1 MIRNPILKVLSVM
14 RSHRVQALLM
24 GGQACIFYGAAE
36 FSRDIDILLL
46 AEPGALNPLLRAL
59 RKLKAE
65 CIAVPP
71 FSADYLRRGHG
82 VHFRCHHP
90 ETKGMRI
97 DVMSVLRGLDPFPKL
112 WQRRTTVRISSR
124 QVFDLLS
131 LPDLVKAKKTQR
143 DKDWP
148 MIRRLVEA
156 HYVQNQQRPTS
167 AQISFWLKEART
179 PPLLIEVANRFPKVL
194 PSCLC
199 HRPLLSLAIPK
210 NEPALTNAMDKE
222 EKKVREVDRIYWE
235 PLRKELEALRH
246 PMNNVIKCDRRREWQ
261 P

>member
-1 MIRNPILKVLSVM
+1 LIRNPILKVLSVM
-14 RSHRVQALLM
+14 RSYHVQFLLM

-46 AEPGALNPLLRAL
+46 AKPGSLEPLSLAL
-59 RKLKAE
+59 RELKAE

-90 ETKGMRI
+90 EANGMRI
-97 DVMSVLRGLDPFPKL
+97 DVMSVLRGLDHFPKL
-112 WQRRTTVRISSR
+112 WKRRTTVRISSR

-148 MIRRLVEA
+148 MIQRLVEA
-156 HYVQNQQRPTS
+156 HYTQNQQRPTS
-167 AQISFWLKEART
+167 EQILFWLKEART
-179 PPLLIEVANRFPKVL
+179 PSLLIKVANRFPKAFAKCR
-194 PSCLC
+194 SQ
-199 HRPLLSLAIPK
+199 RPLLSLAVLR
-210 NEPALTNAMDKE
+210 NEAELTRALYEE
-222 EKKVREVDRIYWE
+222 EKSEREADQIYWE
-235 PLRKELEALRH
+235 PLRKELESLRH
-246 PMNNVIKCDRRREWQ
+246 PIHKVAVAKS
-261 P
+261 

>member
-14 RSHRVQALLM
+14 RSYRVQALLM

-46 AEPGALNPLLRAL
+46 AEPGALNPLLHAL
-59 RKLKAE
+59 RELKAE

-90 ETKGMRI
+90 EAKGMRI

-112 WQRRTTVRISSR
+112 WQRRTTVWIASR

-156 HYVQNQQRPTS
+156 HYAQNQQRPTS
-167 AQISFWLKEART
+167 EQISFWLKEART
-179 PPLLIEVANRFPKVL
+179 PSLLIEVAKTYPKAL
-194 PSCLC
+194 AQCRSR
-199 HRPLLSLAIPK
+199 RPLLSLAVQG
-210 NEPALTNAMDKE
+210 NEKRLTSALDKE
-222 EKKVREVDRIYWE
+222 EKREREVDRIYWE

-246 PMNNVIKCDRRREWQ
+246 PMNKVVIVQ
-261 P
+261 S

>member
-46 AEPGALNPLLRAL
+46 AEPGALDPLLRAL
-59 RKLKAE
+59 RELKSE

-90 ETKGMRI
+90 EAKGMRI

-112 WQRRTTVRISSR
+112 WKRRTTVRISSR

-156 HYVQNQQRPTS
+156 HYAQNQRRPTS
-167 AQISFWLKEART
+167 EQIAFWLKEART
-179 PPLLIEVANRFPKVL
+179 PSLLIEVANRFPKAL
-194 PSCLC
+194 AQCRSQ
-199 HRPLLSLAIPK
+199 RPLLSLAVKK
-210 NEPALTNAMDKE
+210 NEAGLAGALDKE
-222 EKKVREVDRIYWE
+222 EQREREADRIYWE
-235 PLRKELEALRH
+235 PLRKKLEALRH
-246 PMNNVIKCDRRREWQ
+246 PMTKVVLR
-261 P
+261 